1 MKLGLVISTVDGYQG
16 GEKDYIFLSAVRSNW
31 NGILGFAQDK
41 NRLNVAFTR
50 ARKALV
56 IVGNAATLQFGAYDN
71 KWKLAINYL
80 LLKRKIFH
88 LGQDWE
94 MKL

>member
-1 MKLGLVISTVDGYQG
+1 MK
-16 GEKDYIFLSAVRSNW
+16 
-31 NGILGFAQDK
+31 DK

-56 IVGNAATLQFGAYDN
+56 IVGNAATLQFGQYDN
-71 KWKLAINYL
+71 KWKLALNYL
-80 LLKRKIFH
+80 LYKDKIFH

-94 MKL
+94 IKL